1 MKKINSVANEHLPVG
16 LRVNYKPIKMNYL
29 GLTLEQVAP
38 TGEALN
44 QLLAN
49 YQIYYQ
55 NLRNFHWNV
64 SGHDFFDLHEQFEEL
79 YEDAR
84 LQIDEIAERILT
96 LRMRPLSTLSAY
108 IEKSDAEQFD
118 RVLDEK
124 EMVGKLLE
132 NHRVLIASMR
142 DVIKAADEIS
152 DEGTIDLIGGI
163 LSGFEKKSWML
174 DAWYER
180 KNKVVPNEVAM
191 QN

>member
-1 MKKINSVANEHLPVG
+1 
-16 LRVNYKPIKMNYL
+16 MNYL
-29 GLTLEQVAP
+29 GLSLEQVAP
-38 TGEALN
+38 TGKALN

-49 YQIYYQ
+49 YQVYYQ

-79 YEDAR
+79 YNDAR

-108 IEKSDAEQFD
+108 IKQSDAEQFGE
-118 RVLDEK
+118 VVNET
-124 EMVGKLLE
+124 EMVKKLLE

-142 DVIKAADEIS
+142 EVIAQAGKIN
-152 DEGTIDLIGGI
+152 DEGTIDLVGGV

-180 KNKVVPNEVAM
+180 KNKMVPNEIALR
-191 QN
+191 N

>member
-1 MKKINSVANEHLPVG
+1 
-16 LRVNYKPIKMNYL
+16 MNYL
-29 GLTLEQVAP
+29 GLSLEQVAP
-38 TGEALN
+38 TGKALN

-49 YQIYYQ
+49 YQVYYQ

-84 LQIDEIAERILT
+84 VKIDEIAERILT

-108 IEKSDAEQFD
+108 IEKSNVEQFD
-118 RVLDEK
+118 RVLDET

-132 NHRVLIASMR
+132 NHRDLIAAMR
-142 DVIKAADEIS
+142 EVIAKADEIS

-180 KNKVVPNEVAM
+180 KHKVVPAEVAS

>member
-1 MKKINSVANEHLPVG
+1 
-16 LRVNYKPIKMNYL
+16 MNYL
-29 GLTLEQVAP
+29 GLSLEQVAP
-38 TGEALN
+38 TGKALN

-49 YQIYYQ
+49 YQVYYQ

-79 YEDAR
+79 YNDAR

-108 IEKSDAEQFD
+108 IEQSDAEQYGE
-118 RVLDEK
+118 VVNEA
-124 EMVGKLLE
+124 EMVKKLLE

-142 DVIKAADEIS
+142 EVIARAGKIN
-152 DEGTIDLIGGI
+152 DEGTVDLVGGI

-180 KNKVVPNEVAM
+180 KNKVVPNEIALR
-191 QN
+191 N